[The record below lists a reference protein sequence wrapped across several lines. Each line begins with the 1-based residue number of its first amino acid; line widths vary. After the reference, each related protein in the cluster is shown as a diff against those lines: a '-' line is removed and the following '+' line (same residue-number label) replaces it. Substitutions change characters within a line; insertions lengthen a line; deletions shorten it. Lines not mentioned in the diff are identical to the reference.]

1 MSASNQLTQLLFDL
15 VAIDSVNPDL
25 VPGAAG
31 EAEIAQFV
39 ADWLNA
45 AGIEVEIDEAAPGRP
60 NMVGIVRGTAHGTN
74 RGKSIMLNA
83 HMDVVG
89 VAGMSDPFTPRIEN
103 NRLYGRGAF
112 DMKGSLAACMVATA
126 RAKALNLA
134 GDVIFTA
141 VVDEEYAS
149 IGTASIAQRYTADA
163 AIVTEPTGLNL
174 CIAHRGFVWLDVET
188 EGIAAHGSRP
198 NLGIDAIA
206 KMGHVLVGLEALDR
220 ELRANPTHPLL
231 HSGSL
236 HASLISGGQELSSYP
251 AQCKLGVERR
261 TIPGETPEIV
271 EAQIQAILD
280 RCAANDPQFKGTVRT
295 TLVRDPFEIGED
307 APIVRLLQE
316 KIRAEIG
323 HEPTIYGDTPWMDT
337 AILAQ
342 ASIPA
347 VIFGPTGAGAHAIE
361 EWVDLTS
368 VAQCAD
374 VLTATV
380 AAFCG

>member
-1 MSASNQLTQLLFDL
+1 MSTMNQLTQLLVDL

-39 ADWLNA
+39 ADWLTK
-45 AGIEVEIDEAAPGRP
+45 AGLEVTIDEVAPGRP
-60 NMVGIVRGTAHGTN
+60 NVIGIVRGTAQDHS
-74 RGKSIMLNA
+74 RGKSLMLNA
-83 HMDVVG
+83 HTDTVG
-89 VAGMSDPFTPRIEN
+89 VAGMEAPFTPRIADGK
-103 NRLYGRGAF
+103 LYGRGAF
-112 DMKGSLAACMVATA
+112 DMKGSLAACMIVAE
-126 RAKALNLA
+126 RAKAMKLA
-134 GDVIFTA
+134 GDLIVTA

-149 IGTASIAQRYTADA
+149 IGTAAIAKQWTADA

-198 NLGIDAIA
+198 NLGVDAIA
-206 KMGHVLVGLEALDR
+206 KMGKVLVNIEALDQ
-220 ELRANPTHPLL
+220 ELRAGTAHPLL
-231 HSGSL
+231 QTGSI
-236 HASLISGGQELSSYP
+236 HASLINGGQELSSYP
-251 AQCKLGVERR
+251 AHCKLGVERR

-271 EAQIQAILD
+271 EGQIQAILD
-280 RCAANDPQFKGTVRT
+280 RWAAADPQFKGNVQT
-295 TLVRDPFEIGED
+295 TLVRDPFEISKN
-307 APIVRLLQE
+307 APIVQLLQE
-316 KIRAEIG
+316 KIRSEIN

-361 EWVDLTS
+361 EWVDLAS
-368 VAQCAD
+368 VEQCAD

>member
-1 MSASNQLTQLLFDL
+1 MNQLTQLLADL

-31 EAEIAQFV
+31 EAQIAQFV
-39 ADWLNA
+39 ADWLTK
-45 AGIEVEIDEAAPGRP
+45 AGIDVMIDEVAPGRP
-60 NMVGIVRGTAHGTN
+60 NVIGIVRGTAKHN

-83 HMDVVG
+83 HMDTVG
-89 VAGMSDPFTPRIEN
+89 VAGMSNPFTPRIADGK
-103 NRLYGRGAF
+103 LYGRGAF
-112 DMKGSLAACMVATA
+112 DMKGSLAACMVVAE

-134 GDVIFTA
+134 GDVIVTA

-149 IGTASIAQRYTADA
+149 IGTASIAKQWRADA

-188 EGIAAHGSRP
+188 AGIAAHGSRP
-198 NLGIDAIA
+198 HLGVDAIA
-206 KMGHVLVGLEALDR
+206 KMGKVLVEIEALDQ

-231 HSGSL
+231 HSGSI

-251 AQCKLGVERR
+251 AHCKLGVERR
-261 TIPGETPEIV
+261 TIPGETPAIV
-271 EAQIQAILD
+271 EGQLQAILD
-280 RCAANDPQFKGTVRT
+280 QCAAADPQFRGSMHT
-295 TLVRDPFEIGED
+295 TLIRDPFEISKD
-307 APIVRLLQE
+307 APIVQLLQA
-316 KIRAEIG
+316 KIRSEIG
-323 HEPTIYGDTPWMDT
+323 YEPTLYGDTPWMDT

-347 VIFGPTGAGAHAIE
+347 VIFGPTGAGAHAVE
-361 EWVDLTS
+361 EWVDLAS

-380 AAFCG
+380 ATFCA

>member
-1 MSASNQLTQLLFDL
+1 MSATNQLTQLLADL

-39 ADWLNA
+39 ADWLTN
-45 AGIEVEIDEAAPGRP
+45 AGIEVVIDEAAPGRP
-60 NMVGIVRGTAHGTN
+60 NVVGIVRGTAHGTN
-74 RGKSIMLNA
+74 RGKSLMLNA
-83 HMDVVG
+83 HTDVVG
-89 VAGMSDPFTPRIEN
+89 VAGMLDPFTPRIEN

-112 DMKGSLAACMVATA
+112 DMKGSLAACMITIE
-126 RAKALNLA
+126 RAKALKLA

-149 IGTASIAQRYTADA
+149 IGTASIAKRWTADA

-174 CIAHRGFVWLDVET
+174 CIAHRGFVWLDVAT

-198 NLGIDAIA
+198 NLGVDAIA
-206 KMGHVLVGLEALDR
+206 KMGKVLVDLEALDQ
-220 ELRANPTHPLL
+220 ELRDNPTHALL

-251 AQCKLGVERR
+251 AHCTLAVERR
-261 TIPGETPEIV
+261 TIPGETPAIV
-271 EAQIQAILD
+271 EGQIQAILD
-280 RCAANDPQFKGTVRT
+280 RCAATDPQFKGNVRT
-295 TLVRDPFEIGED
+295 TLVRDPFEISAE
-307 APIVRLLQE
+307 AAIVQLLQE
-316 KIRAEIG
+316 KIRSEIG

-347 VIFGPTGAGAHAIE
+347 VIFGPTGAGAHAVE

>member
-1 MSASNQLTQLLFDL
+1 MSATNQLTQLLADL

-31 EAEIAQFV
+31 EGAIAQFV
-39 ADWLNA
+39 ADWLA
-45 AGIEVEIDEAAPGRP
+45 AADIDVELDEAAPGRP
-60 NMVGIVRGTAHGTN
+60 NVVGIVRGSGG
-74 RGKSIMLNA
+74 GKSLMLNA

-89 VAGMSDPFTPRIEN
+89 VAGMTDPFTPRIAN

-112 DMKGSLAACMVATA
+112 DMKGSLAACMVVAQ
-126 RAKALNLA
+126 RAKAMQLA
-134 GDVIFTA
+134 GDVILTA

-149 IGTASIAQRYTADA
+149 IGTASIIKRWTADA

-188 EGIAAHGSRP
+188 AGIAAHGSRP
-198 NLGIDAIA
+198 HLGVDAIA
-206 KMGHVLVGLEALDR
+206 KMGKVLVELEALDQA
-220 ELRANPTHPLL
+220 LRANPTHPLL

-251 AQCKLGVERR
+251 AHCHLGVERR
-261 TIPGETPEIV
+261 TIPGETPAIV
-271 EAQIQAILD
+271 EGQIQAILD
-280 RCAANDPQFKGTVRT
+280 RCAAGDPQFKGTVRT
-295 TLVRDPFEIGED
+295 TLVRDPFEIDED
-307 APIVRLLQE
+307 APIVRLLHE
-316 KIRAEIG
+316 KIRSELG

-347 VIFGPTGAGAHAIE
+347 VIFGPTGAGAHAVE

-380 AAFCG
+380 AVFCG

>member
-1 MSASNQLTQLLFDL
+1 MSAMNQLTQLLSEL

-31 EAEIAQFV
+31 EGEIAQFV
-39 ADWLNA
+39 ADWLTK
-45 AGIEVEIDEAAPGRP
+45 AGIEVIMDEAAPGRP
-60 NMVGIVRGTAHGTN
+60 NVVGIVRGSGG
-74 RGKSIMLNA
+74 GKSLMLNA
-83 HMDVVG
+83 HTDVVG
-89 VAGMSDPFTPRIEN
+89 VAGMSEPFTPRIEG

-112 DMKGSLAACMVATA
+112 DMKGSLAACMVVAA

-134 GDVIFTA
+134 GDLIFTA

-149 IGTASIAQRYTADA
+149 IGTASIAKQWTTDA

-188 EGIAAHGSRP
+188 EGVAAHGSRP
-198 NLGIDAIA
+198 HLGVDAIA
-206 KMGHVLVGLEALDR
+206 KMGKVLVEIEALDQQ
-220 ELRANPTHPLL
+220 LRAGTAHPLL
-231 HSGSL
+231 QTGSI

-280 RCAANDPQFKGTVRT
+280 RATASDPQFKGAVRT
-295 TLVRDPFEIGED
+295 TLVRDPFEISAD
-307 APIVRLLQE
+307 APIVQLLHE
-316 KIRAEIG
+316 KIRSEIG
-323 HEPTIYGDTPWMDT
+323 HTPKIYGDTPWMDT

-347 VIFGPTGAGAHAIE
+347 VIFGPTGAGAHAVE
-361 EWVDLTS
+361 EWVDLES

-380 AAFCG
+380 AAFCGE

>member
-1 MSASNQLTQLLFDL
+1 MSAMNQLTQLLSEL

-31 EAEIAQFV
+31 EGEIAQFV
-39 ADWLNA
+39 ADWLTK
-45 AGIEVEIDEAAPGRP
+45 AGIEVIMDEAAPGRP
-60 NMVGIVRGTAHGTN
+60 NVVGIVRGSGG
-74 RGKSIMLNA
+74 GKSLMLNA
-83 HMDVVG
+83 HTDVVG
-89 VAGMSDPFTPRIEN
+89 VAGMSEPFTPRIEG

-112 DMKGSLAACMVATA
+112 DMKGSLAACMVVAA

-134 GDVIFTA
+134 GDLIFTA

-149 IGTASIAQRYTADA
+149 IGTASIAKQWTADA

-188 EGIAAHGSRP
+188 EGVAAHGSRP
-198 NLGIDAIA
+198 HLGVDAIA
-206 KMGHVLVGLEALDR
+206 KMGKVLVEIEALDQQ
-220 ELRANPTHPLL
+220 LRAGTAHPLL
-231 HSGSL
+231 QTGSI

-280 RCAANDPQFKGTVRT
+280 RATASDPQFKGAVRT
-295 TLVRDPFEIGED
+295 TLVRDPFEISAD
-307 APIVRLLQE
+307 APIVQLLHE
-316 KIRAEIG
+316 KIRSEIG
-323 HEPTIYGDTPWMDT
+323 HTPKIYGDTPWMDT

-347 VIFGPTGAGAHAIE
+347 VIFGPTGAGAHAVE
-361 EWVDLTS
+361 EWVDLES

-380 AAFCG
+380 AAFCGE

>member
-1 MSASNQLTQLLFDL
+1 MNQLTQLLADL

-31 EAEIAQFV
+31 EAKIAQFV
-39 ADWLNA
+39 ADWLEK
-45 AGIEVEIDEAAPGRP
+45 AGIEVVIDEAAPGRP
-60 NMVGIVRGTAHGTN
+60 NVIGIVRGTGG
-74 RGKSIMLNA
+74 GKSIMLNA

-89 VAGMSDPFTPRIEN
+89 VAGMRDPFTPRIEN

-112 DMKGSLAACMVATA
+112 DMKGSLAACMIVAE
-126 RAKALNLA
+126 RAKALKLA
-134 GDVIFTA
+134 GDLIMTA

-149 IGTASIAQRYTADA
+149 IGTASIIKEWRADA

-188 EGIAAHGSRP
+188 VGIAAHGSRP
-198 NLGIDAIA
+198 HLGVDAIA
-206 KMGHVLVGLEALDR
+206 KMGKVLVDVEALDQR
-220 ELRANPTHPLL
+220 LRATPTHPLL

-251 AQCKLGVERR
+251 AHCHLGIERR
-261 TIPGETPEIV
+261 TIPGETAEMV
-271 EAQIQAILD
+271 EAEMQAILD
-280 RCAANDPQFKGTVRT
+280 QCAATDPQFKGSVRT
-295 TLVRDPFEIGED
+295 TLVRDPFEISAE
-307 APIVRLLQE
+307 ASIVQLLQG
-316 KIRAEIG
+316 KIRSEIG
-323 HEPTIYGDTPWMDT
+323 YEPTVYGDTPWMDT

-347 VIFGPTGAGAHAIE
+347 VIFGPTGAGAHAVE

-368 VAQCAD
+368 VAQCGD

-380 AAFCG
+380 AAFCA

>member
-1 MSASNQLTQLLFDL
+1 MSATNQLTQLLADL
-15 VAIDSVNPDL
+15 VAIDSINPDL

-39 ADWLNA
+39 ADWLTT

-60 NMVGIVRGTAHGTN
+60 NVVGIVRGTAHGTN

-89 VAGMSDPFTPRIEN
+89 VAGMADPFTPRIEN
-103 NRLYGRGAF
+103 NRLYGRGAY

-149 IGTASIAQRYTADA
+149 IGTASIAKRWRADA

-198 NLGIDAIA
+198 NLGVDAIA
-206 KMGHVLVGLEALDR
+206 KMGQVLVGLEALDR
-220 ELRANPTHPLL
+220 ELRANPTHVLL

-251 AQCKLGVERR
+251 AHCKLGVERR

-280 RCAANDPQFKGTVRT
+280 RAAAGDPQFKGSVRT
-295 TLVRDPFEIGED
+295 TLVRDPFEISAE

-316 KIRAEIG
+316 TIRREIG
-323 HEPTIYGDTPWMDT
+323 HEPTLYGDTPWMDT